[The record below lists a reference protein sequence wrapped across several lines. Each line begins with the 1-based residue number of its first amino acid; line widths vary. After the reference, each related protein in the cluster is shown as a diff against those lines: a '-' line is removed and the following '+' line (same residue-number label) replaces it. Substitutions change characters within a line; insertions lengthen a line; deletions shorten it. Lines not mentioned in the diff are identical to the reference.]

1 MRAKSERL
9 FLALRLAVF
18 FIMTAFVMACGENNP
33 TPTPPEP
40 GPGPENGDH
49 QVVVLDQKERPT
61 VSDVKPDG
69 TVVFDGTDM
78 ARKLAVGTVICSEP
92 TENAPHGFL
101 YKVTSV
107 KTEGDKTVVTTEQA
121 CLEDAIEKC
130 HVAETIDLTDK
141 ITGITFGD
149 GSVARFNNSK
159 DTRVEA
165 NVGVKIPVKLKVK
178 NDRVFFS
185 VSAEDLSEDAEVEL
199 PDNTDDGG
207 NVIDY
212 VGDEVKASGNVSIA
226 AEIGL
231 TLEVKLSLGIELDVL
246 DWSVKHFALWAE
258 PELKIDA
265 EAALV
270 LEGKM
275 EFKDIEIGKLIVPDV
290 TVMAGAVPVVISP
303 GIRLY
308 ADVTASGK
316 IKVKT
321 KLISMDFKYKVGIDY
336 TQNEWTKI
344 NENTSKEPSFFKLD
358 ENFKATLEG
367 ELKIVPTRVA
377 VSPGLYHVDTAGN
390 LYAGVDVP
398 FKIKVEDINL
408 GDIFSDY
415 YVNPKIKATWG
426 VSPSVKAKLTVLKHD
441 LVDFNPTFNLVEVV
455 LFERYLFP
463 KLTDLTL
470 TETSST
476 YVSTA
481 FSLTDLKESYIRRF
495 LGIGVCYSEV
505 NGGDNSLQMFGEGNR
520 YVSIGGNELYWEYD
534 REGDIDIS
542 LLVEDLKPNTNYY
555 IRPYFSTL
563 LGTKYGH
570 IVQFN
575 TSVNT
580 LRVQT
585 RPVTDITSTTATLN
599 ASVESRGTTVL
610 EHGFC
615 ISSRN
620 SVPTKENSELP
631 VCLASSGSSS
641 CSVRGLTPETKYYVR
656 AFATNALGTVYGNV
670 VEFTTLSE
678 GGVVPPPPDD
688 TYILYDPH
696 PVDGA
701 TDVDLNVLL
710 SCSGHLYDYGEN
722 NFEVRISKN
731 PDMSSV
737 LQRVRHTGPSVNW
750 VSFNLEYGTTYY
762 WQVSEFDFD
771 KGDWVIVS
779 PVWHFT
785 TRKDFTP
792 EPKLSVSPKRV
803 DFGSQIKFTQK
814 TADVTITNS
823 GTGTLQIS
831 SISKTSNYGD
841 LFRLSGWTSGGS
853 IAAGASKTVT
863 VSFQPMEERYYEETL
878 TIVSSNSVSDQKVTV
893 TLCGTGAPEPEDA
906 VIQISDDELQWG
918 DVEVGE
924 SVPKS
929 FTVKNT
935 GTTALSISSIKV
947 VATDNT
953 VNPSYFVVTPDGSC
967 TISPGKSKAFTVA
980 FIPEAVRSYSAMLSI
995 KSNAG
1000 NATQGT
1006 STIWLSGS
1014 GIKATS
1020 KVLSASPSSLS
1031 FGYQTL
1037 GNRTHRNFTVTN
1049 TGTKAVTLYS
1059 MVATDGFIV
1068 DQTWADGYSLG
1079 LAAGASKTFSAYF
1092 APTQVKSYSGQ
1103 ITIKSNASSGDLI
1116 IPLSGIGE
1124 EAQGYLEI
1132 TSGESLDFGN
1142 VNIGT
1147 SGTLYSRIRNTGEAP
1162 LRILGITCPEGFTAN
1177 CTASSINDGYNA
1189 SISVSF
1195 TPTQAKT
1202 YRGTIIV
1209 NTDAENESVSID
1221 VSGTGIKSSTGNT
1234 FVDMG
1239 LSVKWASANVGASNP
1254 EEFGHYVAWAETR
1267 TKTQYLYNNY
1277 QYYYADY
1284 YFSEN
1289 GFIKKYCS
1297 DPSQGYQGYYDL
1309 RKMLTYD
1316 DDYAQ
1321 AKLGGLARIPT
1332 RKEWEELKNKNNC
1345 SWSWTTQNGVYGYLV
1360 TSLINGNS
1368 IFLPAGGLIDYS
1380 NDEVNS
1386 VGYYWTSNLNHES
1399 TYADTWELRPD
1410 NAWYSYR
1417 ERYKGLTV
1425 RAVEDY
1431 TAKPMIDTDLYGL
1444 SFEAVKLGTTAS
1456 KTITV
1461 RNIGKGTLH
1470 ISDVRATGLS
1480 VEWTS
1485 ATIEP
1490 GASRKLTVSYT
1501 PKRNPNLVI
1510 DDPDTW
1516 YQTTLTISSDARN
1529 ASDYIMYVKGYGV
1542 GNGGNIE
1549 GTEEDPWN

>member
-1 MRAKSERL
+1 MSSTGVVKGIA
-9 FLALRLAVF
+9 AGPATITVT
-18 FIMTAFVMACGENNP
+18 TADGGKTASCKV
-33 TPTPPEP
+33 
-40 GPGPENGDH
+40 
-49 QVVVLDQKERPT
+49 T
-61 VSDVKPDG
+61 VS
-69 TVVFDGTDM
+69 
-78 ARKLAVGTVICSEP
+78 A
-92 TENAPHGFL
+92 
-101 YKVTSV
+101 
-107 KTEGDKTVVTTEQA
+107 
-121 CLEDAIEKC
+121 
-130 HVAETIDLTDK
+130 
-141 ITGITFGD
+141 
-149 GSVARFNNSK
+149 
-159 DTRVEA
+159 
-165 NVGVKIPVKLKVK
+165 
-178 NDRVFFS
+178 
-185 VSAEDLSEDAEVEL
+185 
-199 PDNTDDGG
+199 
-207 NVIDY
+207 
-212 VGDEVKASGNVSIA
+212 
-226 AEIGL
+226 
-231 TLEVKLSLGIELDVL
+231 
-246 DWSVKHFALWAE
+246 
-258 PELKIDA
+258 
-265 EAALV
+265 
-270 LEGKM
+270 
-275 EFKDIEIGKLIVPDV
+275 
-290 TVMAGAVPVVISP
+290 
-303 GIRLY
+303 
-308 ADVTASGK
+308 
-316 IKVKT
+316 
-321 KLISMDFKYKVGIDY
+321 
-336 TQNEWTKI
+336 
-344 NENTSKEPSFFKLD
+344 
-358 ENFKATLEG
+358 
-367 ELKIVPTRVA
+367 
-377 VSPGLYHVDTAGN
+377 
-390 LYAGVDVP
+390 
-398 FKIKVEDINL
+398 
-408 GDIFSDY
+408 
-415 YVNPKIKATWG
+415 
-426 VSPSVKAKLTVLKHD
+426 
-441 LVDFNPTFNLVEVV
+441 
-455 LFERYLFP
+455 
-463 KLTDLTL
+463 
-470 TETSST
+470 
-476 YVSTA
+476 
-481 FSLTDLKESYIRRF
+481 
-495 LGIGVCYSEV
+495 
-505 NGGDNSLQMFGEGNR
+505 
-520 YVSIGGNELYWEYD
+520 
-534 REGDIDIS
+534 
-542 LLVEDLKPNTNYY
+542 
-555 IRPYFSTL
+555 
-563 LGTKYGH
+563 
-570 IVQFN
+570 
-575 TSVNT
+575 
-580 LRVQT
+580 
-585 RPVTDITSTTATLN
+585 
-599 ASVESRGTTVL
+599 
-610 EHGFC
+610 
-615 ISSRN
+615 
-620 SVPTKENSELP
+620 
-631 VCLASSGSSS
+631 
-641 CSVRGLTPETKYYVR
+641 
-656 AFATNALGTVYGNV
+656 
-670 VEFTTLSE
+670 
-678 GGVVPPPPDD
+678 
-688 TYILYDPH
+688 
-696 PVDGA
+696 
-701 TDVDLNVLL
+701 
-710 SCSGHLYDYGEN
+710 
-722 NFEVRISKN
+722 
-731 PDMSSV
+731 
-737 LQRVRHTGPSVNW
+737 
-750 VSFNLEYGTTYY
+750 
-762 WQVSEFDFD
+762 
-771 KGDWVIVS
+771 
-779 PVWHFT
+779 
-785 TRKDFTP
+785 
-792 EPKLSVSPKRV
+792 EPKLSVSTRRL
-803 DFGSQIKFTQK
+803 DFKEQVKFTQETK
-814 TADVTITNS
+814 DITITNS
-823 GTGTLQIS
+823 GTGTLVIS
-831 SISKTSNYGD
+831 SITKTNNYGD
-841 LFRLSGWTSGGS
+841 LFQLSGWTSGGS
-853 IAAGASKTVT
+853 IAAGASKTIS
-863 VSFQPMEERYYEETL
+863 VSFQPLEERYYEETL
-878 TIVSSNSVSDQKVTV
+878 TIVSSNSVGDKKVVV
-893 TLCGTGAPEPEDA
+893 TLCGTGIPEPEDA
-906 VIQISDDELQWG
+906 VIQLSDEELEWK
-918 DVEVGE
+918 DVEVGA
-924 SVPKS
+924 SVPKP

-935 GTTALSISSIKV
+935 GTTPLTISSIKV

-953 VNPSYFVVTPDGSC
+953 VNPSYFMVTPDGSC
-967 TISPGKSKAFTVA
+967 TISPNKSKAFTVTFA
-980 FIPEAVRSYSAMLSI
+980 PEAVRSYNAMLSI
-995 KSNAG
+995 KSNAS

-1006 STIWLSGS
+1006 STVWLSGN

-1103 ITIKSNASSGDLI
+1103 ITIKSNASSGDLV

-1177 CTASSINDGYNA
+1177 CTASSINEGYNA